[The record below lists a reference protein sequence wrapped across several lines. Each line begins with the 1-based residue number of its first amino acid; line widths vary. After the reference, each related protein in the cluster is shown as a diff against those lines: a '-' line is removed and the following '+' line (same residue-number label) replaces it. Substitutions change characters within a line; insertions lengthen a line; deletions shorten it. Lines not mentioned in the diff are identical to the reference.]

1 MRRFINILNRKKN
14 MAIAQSRSK
23 RKASGSRYRSFRQKR
38 LFELGNLPRLT
49 KLGERKLKTMY
60 AKFGK
65 TKKVLLDVNMANVY
79 DPKTKKYSKTKI
91 ITIVENS
98 ANRHF
103 VRRNIMTKGAVIK
116 TELGNARITSR
127 PGQEPIVNAV
137 LIE

>member
-1 MRRFINILNRKKN
+1 
-14 MAIAQSRSK
+14 MAITQSRSR
-23 RKASGSRYRSFRQKR
+23 RKISGSRYRGYRKKR

-49 KLGERKLKTMY
+49 KLGERKLKTIH
-60 AKFGK
+60 AKFGIK
-65 TKKVLLDVNMANVY
+65 RKVLLDVNEANVY
-79 DPKTKKYSKTKI
+79 NPKTKKYAKTKI
-91 ITIVENS
+91 ITIAENK

-127 PGQEPIVNAV
+127 PGQESIINAV

>member
-1 MRRFINILNRKKN
+1 
-14 MAIAQSRSK
+14 MAMTQSRSK
-23 RKASGSRYRSFRQKR
+23 RKISGSRYRSYRTKR

-49 KLGERKLKTMY
+49 KVGERKLKTIY

-65 TKKVLLDVNMANVY
+65 KKKVLLETNIANVY
-79 DPKTKKYSKTKI
+79 DPKNKKYTKTKI
-91 ITIVENS
+91 ITIIENK

-116 TELGNARITSR
+116 TEIGNARITSR
-127 PGQEPIVNAV
+127 PGQEPIVNAI